1 MPRQRKWLP
10 LEQGEF
16 KANFDGAMFNK
27 SDKVGVEVVIKDSM
41 GQIIAAMAEKIRKPH
56 SVECLEMFAARRAV
70 TFASKIGLQQFHF
83 KGDSEISAKALK
95 ICFFFVLWPSSERHF
110 NSF

>member
-1 MPRQRKWLP
+1 MPRRRKWLP

-41 GQIIAAMAEKIRKPH
+41 GQIIAAMAEKIKKPH

-95 ICFFFVLWPSSERHF
+95 ICFFFRPLAI
-110 NSF
+110 